1 MSTDFNFS
9 VNLPLVVRGA
19 VSAKRIRF
27 PSPFQSVRAVVG
39 LEIECAHQN
48 AIGVTGHVSQS
59 RPTIPD
65 GRISRVRF

>member
-27 PSPFQSVRAVVG
+27 PPLQSVRAVVG
-39 LEIECAHQN
+39 LEIERAHQN
-48 AIGVTGHVSQS
+48 AIGVTGHGSQS